1 MTSRV
6 EVQPQMFR
14 WARDRARLGL
24 PDLVKRFPR
33 LAEWEAGRTAPTLR
47 QLEAYAAATHA
58 PFGYFLLAQPPV
70 EPMPIPDFR
79 TVRDRP
85 VTTPSANLLDTIYL
99 CQQRQEWYRDHART
113 TGETALPFVGS
124 VTAGADVIG
133 TAAAISNVLGFD
145 LDARRRAPTWEVAL
159 RQFIAQ
165 AEEVGVLVM
174 CSGVVLNNTHR
185 SLDADEFRGF
195 ALVDPL
201 APVVFVNGSDTKS
214 GQMFTLAHELVHL
227 WAGETGVDDADPAIL
242 EAGATE
248 QWCNLVAAEMLVPAT
263 AMLEAFDTDAPLADE
278 VQRLARQFKVSTLVI
293 LRRIHDIGGLPRTA
307 FWTAYGAELE
317 RLHGLGARGTGGG
330 GNFHFTEAA
339 RVSRRFA
346 HAIVTSTF
354 EGQTLYR
361 DAFRMLGISKLET
374 FRDFGLTIGV
384 GV

>member
-1 MTSRV
+1 VSSRV

-14 WARDRARLGL
+14 WARDRARLGV
-24 PDLVKRFPR
+24 PDLAKRFPH
-33 LAEWEAGRTAPTLR
+33 LAEWEAGTTAPTLR

-58 PFGYFLLAQPPV
+58 PFGYLLLTQPPV

-85 VTTPSANLLDTIYL
+85 VTTPSANLLDTIYV
-99 CQQRQEWYRDHART
+99 CQQRQEWYRDYARA
-113 TGETALPFVGS
+113 TGETPLPFVGS
-124 VTAGADVIG
+124 VTAGADVVETG
-133 TAAAISNVLGFD
+133 AAIRSILGFD
-145 LDARRRAPTWEVAL
+145 LDARMRAPTWEAAL

-185 SLDADEFRGF
+185 PLDVDEFRGF

-227 WAGETGVDDADPAIL
+227 WAGETGVDDADPATL
-242 EAGATE
+242 EAGASE
-248 QWCNLVAAEMLVPAT
+248 QWCNVVAAEMLVPAA
-263 AMLEAFDTDAPLADE
+263 AMREAFDADAPLAGE
-278 VQRLARQFKVSTLVI
+278 VQRLARRFKVSTLVI
-293 LRRIHDIGGLPRTA
+293 LRRIHDIGGLPRAA
-307 FWTAYGAELE
+307 FWAAYEAELE

-346 HAIVTSTF
+346 RAIVTSTF

-374 FRDFGLTIGV
+374 LRDFGRTIGV
-384 GV
+384 GA